1 MTYKQI
7 EASREARLWVTQIIV
22 PTIMTVGMMMTV
34 PEIRETVKAKTSE
47 IKEKIRTRTKK

>member
-22 PTIMTVGMMMTV
+22 PTICGVCMAMSV
-34 PEIRETVKAKTSE
+34 PEIREPVKAKVTE
-47 IKEKIRTRTKK
+47 IKEKIRTQFKK

>member
-22 PTIMTVGMMMTV
+22 PTIFSVGMLMSV
-34 PEIRETVKAKTSE
+34 PEIRNAVKTKASE
-47 IKEKIRTRTKK
+47 IKEKIRSRSKK